1 MRCQKWLSQEWL
13 KVIACVTMLLDH
25 IGAAFVPGISGNIL
39 RGIGRIAFPVY
50 CFLLA
55 EGVHYTRSPRKYA
68 LRLLTGLL
76 LSEIPFDLLF
86 FGRLSWA
93 YSSVMVTL
101 LLGFFYGV
109 AVKRIQNP
117 GVRILLVVPFVAAAE
132 LLGSDYGGWGVALIA
147 MFILTR
153 EIPRKNVV
161 QTVGLAA
168 ICCLIGGATISI
180 GGLLMPVELLG
191 VVAMIPIL
199 CYSGEKATSS
209 RWIQRGF
216 YLFYPVH
223 LTVLLLIAV
232 VKYGYLI

>member
-1 MRCQKWLSQEWL
+1 MLSQEWL

-25 IGAAFVPGISGNIL
+25 IGAVFVPGIPGFIL
-39 RGIGRIAFPVY
+39 RGIGRIAFPIY

-55 EGVHYTRSPRKYA
+55 EGVHYTHSPRKYA
-68 LRLLTGLL
+68 FRLLIGLL

-101 LLGFFYGV
+101 LLGFFYGM
-109 AVKRIQNP
+109 AVKRIQSP
-117 GVRILLVVPFVAAAE
+117 GVRVLIVVPFMVAADM
-132 LLGSDYGGWGVALIA
+132 LGSDYGGWGVALIA

-153 EIPRKNVV
+153 DIPRKHVV
-161 QTVGLAA
+161 QTVGLAV
-168 ICCLIGGATISI
+168 ICCLIGGAAIRI
-180 GGLLMPVELLG
+180 GSFLMPVELLG
-191 VVAMIPIL
+191 VVALIPIF